1 MEVNR
6 PAKSLHCMGSSFDKA
21 LRRFFSSR
29 QDAAYTP
36 LLNELPAGNGAGA
49 AGVRELPNA

>member
-1 MEVNR
+1 
-6 PAKSLHCMGSSFDKA
+6 MGSSFDKA